1 MRTSFIGGGV
11 MAEAMLARALAA
23 GLLQA
28 GEVCVGE
35 PVAARREALAA
46 AHGVGVAATGREAIA
61 GAGLVVLAVKPQH
74 LGHVYQEVG
83 GHLQAGQ
90 TVLSIVAGAP
100 LAALAAG
107 LKHHA
112 LIRVM
117 PNTPAQVGAGVSVWT
132 ATREVGTEA
141 RSAAAALLGCL
152 GTAVEVADEGY
163 LDMATAISGSGPAYV
178 FAFMEALVEAGV
190 LLGMPREMARTLAVE
205 TVAGSGRLASESGE
219 SPALLRE
226 RVTSPGGTTAAA
238 LRVLEQQGMRS
249 AIIEAAA
256 AAHRRA
262 QELGR
267 PKGAEGA
274 A

>member
-11 MAEAMLARALAA
+11 MAEAILARALASGVLNA
-23 GLLQA
+23 D
-28 GEVCVGE
+28 EVCVGE
-35 PVAARREALAA
+35 PVAARREALADA
-46 AHGVGVAATGREAIA
+46 QGVGVCATGREAIT

-83 GHLQAGQ
+83 GHLKPTQS
-90 TVLSIVAGAP
+90 VLSIVAGAP
-100 LAALAAG
+100 LAALSAG
-107 LKHHA
+107 LKHQA
-112 LIRVM
+112 LVRVM

-132 ATREVGTEA
+132 ATAEVSAEA
-141 RSAAAALLGCL
+141 RAAAAALLGCL
-152 GTAVEVADEGY
+152 GTAVEVADESY

-178 FAFMEALVEAGV
+178 FAFMEALTEAGV

-205 TVAGSGRLASESGE
+205 TVAGSGKLASESGE

-238 LRVLEQQGMRS
+238 LRVLEQMGMRS
-249 AIIEAAA
+249 TIIEAAA

-262 QELGR
+262 QELGG
-267 PKGAEGA
+267 PKGTGSEA
-274 A
+274 